1 MTNVHDTLIKYTFD
15 TFTQQ
20 LQYVRVL
27 LDFTYYI
34 EVPVFRKALIPIPIN
49 MSINDLNAKWA
60 HWAHAF
66 VISAT
71 PKLKF
76 YHLFFKKCCESPM
89 DAE

>member
-1 MTNVHDTLIKYTFD
+1 MYMTHSLNIHSILSHNNYSTFE
-15 TFTQQ
+15 FSWI
-20 LQYVRVL
+20 LH
-27 LDFTYYI
+27 I

-60 HWAHAF
+60 HGAHAF

-76 YHLFFKKCCESPM
+76 YHLF
-89 DAE
+89 